1 MSAVASAMTPM
12 GLCCDMKRV
21 CISGIG
27 IEIPEASI
35 SNEDLVESFNIWV
48 ERENV
53 LREKRGEKLLQASSA
68 EFIEQASGIK
78 NRHVYER
85 DGILNPDRM
94 TPNIPAREDDDLS
107 VMAEFGA
114 KSARKAI
121 SDAGIEAEEI
131 DMIICSA
138 AHLQRPYPAIAIEMQ
153 KELGT
158 SGAGF
163 DMNLGCSSA
172 IGAIHVAVSLVRS
185 GAQQKVLVVTP
196 ELITGHLNF
205 RDRQTHFIFGDASVA
220 LVIEVLDDHEDRPGK
235 FEIVDTRNWTKFSN
249 NIRTNFGFLNRAS
262 QRDVSAVE
270 VEGNL
275 IKQVGNKVFKE
286 VTHAGCKFIIDFLG
300 ENGLHTDDVRRFW
313 LHQAN
318 ARMNAMILKMSLG
331 GDVGRK
337 RAPTVLERLGNTAA
351 AGAIIALAE
360 NHDDMVEGDFGL
372 ICAYGAGYSI
382 GGAILRMM

>member
-1 MSAVASAMTPM
+1 
-12 GLCCDMKRV
+12 MKRV

-27 IEIPEASI
+27 VEIPEASI
-35 SNEDLVESFNIWV
+35 SNEELVESFNAWV
-48 ERENV
+48 EQENID
-53 LREKRGEKLLQASSA
+53 RCKRGERPLEKSSA
-68 EFIEQASGIK
+68 EFIVQASGIK
-78 NRHVYER
+78 NRHVYEKQ
-85 DGILNPDRM
+85 GILDPARM
-94 TPNIPAREDDDLS
+94 TPNIPARNDDELS

-114 KSARKAI
+114 RAARKALA
-121 SDAGIEAEEI
+121 DADVEAGDI

-172 IGAIHVAVSLVRS
+172 IGAIHVAVNLVRT
-185 GAQQKVLVVTP
+185 GAHRKVLIVTP

-220 LVIEVLDDHEDRPGK
+220 LVIEALEENEIRPGK

-262 QRDVSAVE
+262 QQDVSYVD

-286 VTHAGCKFIIDFLG
+286 VTHAGCKFIIDFLRD
-300 ENGLHTDDVRRFW
+300 NGLSTDGVRRFW

-318 ARMNAMILKMSLG
+318 ARMNGMILKMSLG
-331 GDVGRK
+331 DNVPED

-351 AGAIIALAE
+351 AGAIIALE
-360 NHDDMVEGDFGL
+360 KNHRDMRAGEYGL

-382 GGAILRMM
+382 GGAIVRMM